1 MTILEQLL
9 TVADQDLQTTVVGG
23 GGERSSRL
31 QDAGCSSL
39 KKTFFGPSGLRF
51 GLKIRG
57 AGAGGPGTSPR
68 SANGGPFHTRT
79 DQMSAGQSKNEMS
92 SQSKLQ
98 VNERGG
104 AGGGYA
110 TAIHLFKTNLV
121 SRAFTSSIF

>member
-1 MTILEQLL
+1 M
-9 TVADQDLQTTVVGG
+9 QTPRCGDSG
-23 GGERSSRL
+23 
-31 QDAGCSSL
+31 L
-39 KKTFFGPSGLRF
+39 KKTFCGPSGLRF

-104 AGGGYA
+104 AGGGGGVCNSQPP
-110 TAIHLFKTNLV
+110 I
-121 SRAFTSSIF
+121 